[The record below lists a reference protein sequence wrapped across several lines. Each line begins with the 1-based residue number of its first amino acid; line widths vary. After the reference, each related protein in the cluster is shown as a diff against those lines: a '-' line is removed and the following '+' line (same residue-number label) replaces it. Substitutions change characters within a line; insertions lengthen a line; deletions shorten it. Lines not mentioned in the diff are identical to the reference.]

1 MLSIGDVIRIS
12 ADGVSKAE
20 IKKQAAELG
29 PWRKGPFEVGGVLID
44 GHWDSAPKWHRAMAA
59 AESIHGRTVCDVGC
73 NNGYYLY
80 RMKEAGAAQILG
92 IDPVA
97 KFEAQ
102 FSWLQSFEEV
112 PGLEFRRQGFEDL
125 SGQFDTI
132 FCMGVLYHVHN
143 PHALFETMK
152 ACLAKGGTLIIETIS
167 ADLGEACIVPAG
179 KYAGVS
185 GIHWLPGPG
194 AVLNW
199 LRRSGFSKSEL
210 VSTAAARGE
219 QRRTEFADLASMDES
234 IVDGKTGEGYPAP
247 MRSIFRA
254 RR

>member
-1 MLSIGDVIRIS
+1 LLSIGDVIRIS

-59 AESIHGRTVCDVGC
+59 AESIRGRSVCDIGC

-102 FSWLQSFEEV
+102 FSWLQSFEQV
-112 PGLEFRRQGFEDL
+112 PGLAFRRQGFEEL

-152 ACLAKGGTLIIETIS
+152 ACLAKGGTLIIETIPQTW
-167 ADLGEACIVPAG
+167 AKRALCRLENTQEFRGFNGC
-179 KYAGVS
+179 
-185 GIHWLPGPG
+185 PG
-194 AVLNW
+194 
-199 LRRSGFSKSEL
+199 
-210 VSTAAARGE
+210 
-219 QRRTEFADLASMDES
+219 LAQ
-234 IVDGKTGEGYPAP
+234 
-247 MRSIFRA
+247 F
-254 RR
+254 

>member
-12 ADGVSKAE
+12 ADGVSSEDLRQTARM
-20 IKKQAAELG
+20 LG

-44 GHWDSAPKWHRAMAA
+44 GHWNSAPKWHRALEAA
-59 AESIHGRTVCDVGC
+59 GSIRGHSVCDVGC

-80 RMKEAGAAQILG
+80 RMKEAGAQDALG
-92 IDPVA
+92 IDPVV
-97 KFEAQ
+97 KFEEQ
-102 FSWLQSFEEV
+102 YRWLQSFAEE
-112 PGLEFRRQGFEDL
+112 PGLSFLRQGFEEL

-132 FCMGVLYHVHN
+132 FCMGILYHVHN
-143 PHALFETMK
+143 PHELFEKMK
-152 ACLAKGGTLIIETIS
+152 ACLARGGSLIVETIS
-167 ADLGEACIVPAG
+167 AELGEACIVPAG

-210 VSTAAARGE
+210 VSTVTAAGE
-219 QRRTEFADLASMDES
+219 QRRTEFADMPSMEES
-234 IVDGKTGEGYPAP
+234 VSSGKTSEGYPAP
-247 MRSIFRA
+247 QRSIFRA